1 MSSSKIKFP
10 LKIKKLKKISI
21 KTDNKYDIKMLKQ
34 ITNKRGEIQQKN
46 YRITNKKIKKGV
58 NFEDISKKY
67 KELVQD
73 GLDPRNV
80 VITAKNLNGNWV
92 TLKSKHYS
100 EDSLKYDQENENYF
114 DSMPT
119 EIRQEL
125 TQNYYSVDVII
136 Y

>member
-1 MSSSKIKFP
+1 MSSSKFP

-34 ITNKRGEIQQKN
+34 IVNKRNEIQQKN
-46 YRITNKKIKKGV
+46 YRITNRKIKNGV
-58 NFEDISKKY
+58 KFEDISKKY

-73 GLDPRNV
+73 GIDPRNI
-80 VITAKNLNGNWV
+80 VITAKNKNGGWV

-100 EDSLKYDQENENYF
+100 ENTLKYDQDNENYF
-114 DSMPT
+114 DSLPT
-119 EIRQEL
+119 EIKEEL
-125 TQNYYSVDVII
+125 TGHYYSVDVII